1 MNKIKV
7 DNKKY
12 ALFDYTP
19 FLDRN
24 CNPIKR
30 PKNTKFDLGDV
41 VYIKST
47 NSIGVV
53 IGCIDN
59 ESGELRTDMDGMV
72 AFSDL
77 EPATPKHF
85 EIKEVCFV
93 DRLKQDIFFKSIP
106 IRA

>member
-1 MNKIKV
+1 MSKIKV

-19 FLDRN
+19 FLDRSN
-24 CNPIKR
+24 IEIKR
-30 PKNTKFDLGDV
+30 PKNTKYDLGDV
-41 VYIKST
+41 VYIRST
-47 NSIGVV
+47 NAIGVV

-77 EPATPKHF
+77 ELATPKHF
-85 EIKEVCFV
+85 QIKDVRFL
-93 DRLKQDIFFKSIP
+93 DRLKQDIFLKKPSL
-106 IRA
+106 